1 MDTME
6 IIRDWWGSIMALA
19 ALGIWLIRL
28 EATTTAALREV
39 ERLEKQID
47 LDRHAIAEKRKE
59 QNDML
64 REMRSDIKRLLERSK
79 TFHD

>member
-1 MDTME
+1 ME